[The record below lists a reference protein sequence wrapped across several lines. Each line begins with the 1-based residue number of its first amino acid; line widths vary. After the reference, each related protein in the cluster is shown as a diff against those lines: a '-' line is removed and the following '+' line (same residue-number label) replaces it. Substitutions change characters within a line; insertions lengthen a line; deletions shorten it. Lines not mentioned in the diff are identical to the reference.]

1 MKKIDGVKII
11 EDLRK
16 IADKAEAKNPGY
28 KEKMRKQLF
37 SQDESMFKHLDDYVD
52 CVDIEVNEVSKE

>member
-1 MKKIDGVKII
+1 MKQIDGVKII

-37 SQDESMFKHLDDYVD
+37 SQDESMFKHLDD
-52 CVDIEVNEVSKE
+52 CVDIEINEVSKE